1 MAIAVVQV
9 FRGGTLEQYDRVIEN
24 LNFTPGGQGA
34 PGGLFHWVTETDGDV
49 RITDVW
55 DSREAFE
62 AFARDKIGPATAA
75 AGVEGPPEVTF
86 FDVHNFLT
94 AGPQA

>member
-9 FRGGTLEQYDRVIEN
+9 FRGSTLEQYDKVIAN

-34 PGGLFHWVTETDGDV
+34 PGGLFHWVTEADGDV

-55 DSREAFE
+55 DSRQTFE
-62 AFARDKIGPATAA
+62 AFARDKIGPAAAA

-86 FDVHNFLT
+86 FDVHNYLT
-94 AGPQA
+94 AGPEA

>member
-9 FRGGTLEQYDRVIEN
+9 FRGGTLEQYDRVIES

-62 AFARDKIGPATAA
+62 AFARDKIGPAKRPSTSRDR
-75 AGVEGPPEVTF
+75 PRSPSLKCT
-86 FDVHNFLT
+86 T
-94 AGPQA
+94 S